1 MPGPEG
7 RNEPLPGAGIYK
19 EELSMIMLTKTS
31 GERFLVNHL
40 QIECIELIPET
51 KIVMMNRHFYLVLE
65 SVQDITAR
73 IADYNAKVMD
83 IHRTVTVNENPQ
95 SGAPAA
101 RSSTQRPGY
110 RR

>member
-1 MPGPEG
+1 
-7 RNEPLPGAGIYK
+7 
-19 EELSMIMLTKTS
+19 MIMLTKTS

-51 KIVMMNRHFYLVLE
+51 KIVMMNRDFYLVLE
-65 SVQDITAR
+65 PVQDIISK

-83 IHRTVTVNENPQ
+83 IHREVTVNEDPKP
-95 SGAPAA
+95 APTA
-101 RSSTQRPGY
+101 RTSTQRPGY